1 MTPLYFSFVHLRAFS
16 FDAVV
21 VFFAPSEKR
30 HIFPV
35 FESLKRTKKPLVDL
49 LKELTELYGH
59 NSHSDDPLQ
68 QVSNTYYILLT
79 NICKSHC
86 PAANLVTKELDKH
99 IRANSRYCYRGLND
113 ETVKYADILLS
124 HNRYS
129 WNLHNMQE
137 VIKLNEQ
144 MHKIPYSSH
153 ISIDFYRADQL
164 SSLLPIYGEDLKK
177 IIHEYIASKIGVDA
191 PILQYCSVDQSTPYT
206 YDLDPQIYL
215 DLAQIITK
223 LKGI

>member
-1 MTPLYFSFVHLRAFS
+1 MNLLDEFKFISYKSRIEA
-16 FDAVV
+16 
-21 VFFAPSEKR
+21 
-30 HIFPV
+30 
-35 FESLKRTKKPLVDL
+35 LKGTKKPLMDL

-59 NSHSDDPLQ
+59 NFYSDDSLQ
-68 QVSNTYYILLT
+68 QVSNTYYILLI

-99 IRANSRYCYRGLND
+99 ISSNSNYCYRGLND

-129 WNLHNMQE
+129 WDLHNTQE
-137 VIKLNEQ
+137 VLKLNEQ
-144 MHKIPYSSH
+144 LSKIPYNPN
-153 ISIDFYRADQL
+153 ISIDLYRVDQL
-164 SSLLPIYGEDLKK
+164 SLLLPMYGENRKK

-191 PILQYCSVDQSTPYT
+191 PILQYYSVDPNTPYKH
-206 YDLDPQIYL
+206 DLDPQIYL

>member
-1 MTPLYFSFVHLRAFS
+1 MNLLDEFKFISYKSR
-16 FDAVV
+16 
-21 VFFAPSEKR
+21 
-30 HIFPV
+30 I
-35 FESLKRTKKPLVDL
+35 ESLKGTKKPLMDL

-59 NSHSDDPLQ
+59 NFYSDDPLQ

-79 NICKSHC
+79 NICRSDC
-86 PAANLVTKELDKH
+86 PAANIVTKKLDKH
-99 IRANSRYCYRGLND
+99 ISSNSSYCYRGLND

-153 ISIDFYRADQL
+153 ISIDFYRVDQL
-164 SSLLPIYGEDLKK
+164 SSILPMYGEDRKK
-177 IIHEYIASKIGVDA
+177 IIHEYIASKLGADA
-191 PILQYCSVDQSTPYT
+191 PILQYYSVDPNTPYT
-206 YDLDPQIYL
+206 YKLDPQIYL

>member
-1 MTPLYFSFVHLRAFS
+1 MLDEFKFISYKSC
-16 FDAVV
+16 
-21 VFFAPSEKR
+21 
-30 HIFPV
+30 I
-35 FESLKRTKKPLVDL
+35 ESLKGTKKPLMDL

-59 NSHSDDPLQ
+59 NFYSDDPLQ

-99 IRANSRYCYRGLND
+99 ISTNSSYCYRGLND
-113 ETVKYADILLS
+113 ETIKYVDILLN
-124 HNRYS
+124 HNTYS
-129 WNLHNMQE
+129 WNLKSMQE

-144 MHKIPYSSH
+144 LSKIPYSPN
-153 ISIDFYRADQL
+153 ISIDFYSVDKL
-164 SSLLPIYGEDLKK
+164 SSLLPMYGEDRKK

-191 PILQYCSVDQSTPYT
+191 PILQYYSVDPNTPYT

-223 LKGI
+223 LKGN

>member
-1 MTPLYFSFVHLRAFS
+1 MLDEFKFISYKSR
-16 FDAVV
+16 
-21 VFFAPSEKR
+21 
-30 HIFPV
+30 I
-35 FESLKRTKKPLVDL
+35 ESLKGTKKPLMDL

-59 NSHSDDPLQ
+59 NFYSDDLLQ
-68 QVSNTYYILLT
+68 QVSNTYYILLA

-99 IRANSRYCYRGLND
+99 ISNNSSYCYRGLND
-113 ETVKYADILLS
+113 ETIKYADILL
-124 HNRYS
+124 NKNTYS
-129 WNLHNMQE
+129 WTLKNMQE

-144 MHKIPYSSH
+144 LSKIPYSPN
-153 ISIDFYRADQL
+153 ISIDFYLIDQL
-164 SSLLPIYGEDLKK
+164 NSLLPMYGENRKK
-177 IIHEYIASKIGVDA
+177 IIHEYIASKIGADA
-191 PILQYCSVDQSTPYT
+191 PILQYYKIDPNIPYG